1 MRSPV
6 IALLGPTNTGKTFH
20 AVERMLE
27 HRSGMIGFPLRLLAR
42 ENYDRLV
49 ERVGREAVA
58 LVTGEERV
66 TPRAARY
73 FLCTVEAM
81 PVSRPVEFLA
91 VDEIQLCA
99 DRERGH
105 VFTDRLLHAR
115 GRAETMLM
123 GADTARA
130 LVRRLVPEAAFI
142 ARPRLSTL
150 RYVPPKKLDRL
161 PRRSAVVVFS
171 VADVYAVAER
181 LRREGGGAAVV
192 FGALS
197 PRARNAQVALYQAG
211 EVDHLVATDAIG
223 MGLNLDIEH
232 VTFTGLSKF
241 DGREPRP
248 LSPAEI
254 AQIAGRAG
262 RHTTDGTFGPTTE
275 LGDFPPDLVEA
286 IETHRFRPL
295 ERFYWRASD
304 LDFAS
309 PAALVRSLGRA
320 PAGDAFARAPQAD
333 DQRALETLARDPE
346 VQALART
353 PEHTALLWEVC
364 QVPDFRNVL
373 TDAHTFLLGR
383 LFRHL
388 RGPEARVPED
398 WVAAQVRALDR
409 TDGGLEALLG
419 RIAAIRTWTYVAHR
433 DGWLRD
439 AAHWQER
446 TRVVEDRL
454 SDALHERLTEQFVD
468 RRGAV
473 VSREEKDALV
483 TSVGEDGE
491 VAVQGLRV
499 GRLEGFRFV
508 PDREVR
514 EGSRAVL
521 AAANRTLREEADAL
535 VAACVSTADD
545 GFVLSGEGRLHWR
558 GFEIARLAAG
568 DTVLAPRVQVLPSDL
583 LDAPQRERLRRRL
596 AAWTEARIATVLPAL
611 VAIARAEAPT
621 SAARAL
627 QFALAESLG
636 CVPRRDVAAAVKEL
650 GPAERRALGRLGV
663 RIGRLSV
670 FLSAA
675 PGPDALALRAAL
687 MAARRG
693 GVAWVPPAG
702 APSFALDR
710 RVPASAYAACG
721 YVALGPLALRADAV
735 ERLAQRAFE
744 RSQAG
749 SLRADAE
756 IASLAGCPVPQS
768 ADLLRALGYT
778 PAADGRFEWRRRKTA

>member
-49 ERVGREAVA
+49 ARVGRDAVA

-66 TPRAARY
+66 TPRSARY

-81 PVSRPVEFLA
+81 PLSRPVEFLA
-91 VDEIQLCA
+91 IDEIQLCA
-99 DRERGH
+99 DRDRGH

-115 GRAETMLM
+115 GRSETMLM
-123 GADTARA
+123 GADTARN

-181 LRREGGGAAVV
+181 LRQKGGGAAVV

-262 RHTTDGTFGPTTE
+262 RHTSDGTFGATTE
-275 LGDFPPDLVEA
+275 LGDFPADLVDA
-286 IETHRFRPL
+286 IESHRFRPL
-295 ERFYWRASD
+295 ERFYWRATD

-309 PAALVRSLGRA
+309 LGALARSLGR
-320 PAGDAFARAPQAD
+320 PPGSDAFVRAPQAD
-333 DQRALETLARDPE
+333 DQRALEALARDPE

-353 PEHTALLWEVC
+353 PEHTALLWDVC

-383 LFRHL
+383 IFRHL
-388 RGPEARVPED
+388 RGPDGRLPED

-409 TDGGLEALLG
+409 ADGGLEALLG

-433 DGWLRD
+433 DGWLAD
-439 AAHWQER
+439 ALHWQER

-473 VSREEKDALV
+473 VSREEPDALV
-483 TSVGEDGE
+483 TSVAEDGE
-491 VAVQGLRV
+491 VVVQGLRV

-508 PDREVR
+508 PDAEVKD
-514 EGSRAVL
+514 GSRAVL

-535 VAACVSTADD
+535 VAACVAAADD
-545 GFVLSGEGRLHWR
+545 AFALRGEGRLLWR
-558 GFEIARLAAG
+558 GFEIARLGPGESA
-568 DTVLAPRVQVLPSDL
+568 LAPRVRVLPSEL
-583 LDAPQRERLRRRL
+583 LDPPRRERLRRRL
-596 AAWTEARIATVLPAL
+596 AAWIDARVEAELAPITAL
-611 VAIARAEAPT
+611 ARAEAPT
-621 SAARAL
+621 SASRAV
-627 QFALAESLG
+627 QFALVESLG
-636 CVPRRDVAAAVKEL
+636 CVARRDVASAVKDL
-650 GPAERRALGRLGV
+650 GPAERRALARHGV

-670 FLSAA
+670 W
-675 PGPDALALRAAL
+675 LASPSGGGSLAWRAAL
-687 MAARRG
+687 LAARRG
-693 GVAWVPPAG
+693 TAAWIPPADV
-702 APSFALDR
+702 PSFALDR
-710 RVPASAYAACG
+710 RVPAVAYAACG
-721 YVALGPLALRADAV
+721 YVVLGARVLRADVA

-749 SLRADAE
+749 ELRADEEMAA
-756 IASLAGCPVPQS
+756 IAGCSPTE
-768 ADLLRALGYT
+768 AGDLLRALGYN
-778 PAADGRFEWRRRKTA
+778 AIAGGRFEWRRRKTA